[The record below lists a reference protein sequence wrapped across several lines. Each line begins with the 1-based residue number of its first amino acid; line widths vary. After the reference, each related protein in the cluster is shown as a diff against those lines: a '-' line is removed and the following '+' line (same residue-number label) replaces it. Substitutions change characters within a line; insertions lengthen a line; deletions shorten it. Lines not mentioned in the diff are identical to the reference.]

1 MSSAT
6 LEKLVTADEFFEI
19 ARGKRAELVRGEV
32 IWMTPAGMEHG
43 FYAMDLGSE
52 IRFFVKRNKL
62 GVVCAAETG
71 FRLADDL
78 VRAPDVA
85 FVSNEKLQ
93 SIGGKLP
100 QKFFPGAPDLAVEVV
115 SPGDRA
121 EEIETKTQEWFE
133 GGTQEVWIVYPRT
146 KTIHVHRSASEVAV
160 LHIKDVLTGGTVLP
174 GFEYPVSE
182 IFS

>member
-1 MSSAT
+1 M
-6 LEKLVTADEFFEI
+6 
-19 ARGKRAELVRGEV
+19 
-32 IWMTPAGMEHG
+32 
-43 FYAMDLGSE
+43 
-52 IRFFVKRNKL
+52 
-62 GVVCAAETG
+62 
-71 FRLADDL
+71 
-78 VRAPDVA
+78 A

-146 KTIHVHRSASEVAV
+146 KTIHVHRSASEVTV
-160 LHIKDVLTGGTVLP
+160 LHLKDVLTGGAVLP
-174 GFEYPVSE
+174 GFEYPISE